1 MALEHHSQEA
11 REHAEGTASY
21 AFATAVEIGF
31 GRAQSEAVR
40 AAAMLHG
47 AGQNYAPTAV
57 LAEAESGRYPADEE
71 AFEAHYEAGYRLARR
86 AGVPEPVWGWLL
98 RARERYD
105 GAGPEG
111 LAGRADPNRI
121 ADHPRRLCLPVGT
134 RRAGRPRPN
143 GRVVEQLNA
152 RSGGQLDPRVVAA
165 LVALI
170 ERASATE

>member
-1 MALEHHSQEA
+1 MDGLEHHSQEA
-11 REHAEGTASY
+11 REHAQGTASY

-31 GRAQSEAVR
+31 GRTQSEAVR

-111 LAGRADPNRI
+111 LAGELIPIESRIIRA
-121 ADHPRRLCLPVGT
+121 ACVCQSALAE
-134 RRAGRPRPN
+134 RAGP
-143 GRVVEQLNA
+143 GRVVEQLNV